1 MYHFKK
7 ISVSVLF
14 KGRGRGATLAV
25 MGAELMPSRNLIPS
39 LCKNSAVTIYSYT
52 GAICRDKCDAM
63 CHGDNCRPPRL
74 ESQSRTQHTSFF
86 LLSARRVKGDIKIN
100 PNDLIFAS

>member
-1 MYHFKK
+1 MYNFKK
-7 ISVSVLF
+7 ISFVVLI

-74 ESQSRTQHTSFF
+74 ESHATHKLFSPFRQ
-86 LLSARRVKGDIKIN
+86 KGKG
-100 PNDLIFAS
+100 